1 MLHKVYHKELR
12 SHLNHV
18 LGSSWKRYVH
28 LSQIQYAALMGLIQN
43 VNESSSGL
51 KTLIIYS
58 FLLFTIL
65 HIYAGKT
72 WNRYKRGKGKI

>member
-1 MLHKVYHKELR
+1 MNKVAAEIKIMEK
-12 SHLNHV
+12 V
-18 LGSSWKRYVH
+18 VH
-28 LSQIQYAALMGLIQN
+28 LSQIQYAAVMGLIQN

>member
-1 MLHKVYHKELR
+1 M
-12 SHLNHV
+12 
-18 LGSSWKRYVH
+18 
-28 LSQIQYAALMGLIQN
+28 SQTQYAAVMGLIQN

>member
-1 MLHKVYHKELR
+1 MNKV
-12 SHLNHV
+12 
-18 LGSSWKRYVH
+18 
-28 LSQIQYAALMGLIQN
+28 AAGIKIMEKVCSPESDTICAVMGLIQN